1 MDFKRC
7 WHRGSLEPHARE
19 RARRSLLS
27 YSCPPSP
34 SFLNVSRELQS
45 RAEMDL
51 GLKTLGVTCV
61 FVVRANAIVSLLSGI
76 NPQGARALDI
86 FTRFE

>member
-1 MDFKRC
+1 
-7 WHRGSLEPHARE
+7 
-19 RARRSLLS
+19 
-27 YSCPPSP
+27 
-34 SFLNVSRELQS
+34 
-45 RAEMDL
+45 MDL